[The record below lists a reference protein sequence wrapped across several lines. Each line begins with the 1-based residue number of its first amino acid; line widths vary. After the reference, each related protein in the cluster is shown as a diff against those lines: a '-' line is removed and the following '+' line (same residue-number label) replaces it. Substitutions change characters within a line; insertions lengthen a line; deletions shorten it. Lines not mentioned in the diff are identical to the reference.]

1 MRRNSTEAPRE
12 LDADNN
18 LCDAFPGGSCIFD
31 DENIASAADERVTAV
46 GVQLR
51 LIKFRS
57 LDPVL
62 QQFSAKIGVFLYWQL
77 VDWTP
82 DEKSTAAFFE
92 SGFTD
97 PRDHR
102 CAQKEEIM
110 KMLKASKPHF
120 IVDNLVQ
127 NLGSDTDHHD
137 LDYKIR
143 RVVLP
148 AGEAGRDGG
157 RPRDACFAYHFIAI
171 SGVFATAFEEPGFPY
186 TEPNELC
193 LKLKMR
199 DSRYRFARL
208 EDVGG
213 RKRSFVTEEC
223 AKDAPAWRISG
234 LPFHKDDDKTGDKK
248 WRTFEELADD
258 VGAPE
263 ECDPAR
269 RGGLPHG
276 APGTAAHEERRR
288 HGPFMEE
295 RVSDATKV
303 GFKSW
308 FDGAFKCQRVT
319 TFFVVNFIWPS
330 TMLCVL
336 GYATFLVPD
345 SNADLRIELGTTL
358 LLTLMAM
365 KLAMSTDLPK
375 TGTVT
380 FLDMKLLVSFFY
392 VFVCTMVNVLVPAP
406 NDASSYRDEGAD
418 PLLILGRIV
427 GPEDDEDPTLLWP
440 RLLGGML
447 AAQESYFFYRMV
459 LWSDVYA
466 TLRDRWCISCVRR
479 QRQKQQRAGGT
490 PSPASPPA
498 GGGGGSSSRSP
509 VARGATG
516 AALFDIGGSTA
527 GTIRG
532 SAAAAA
538 AAAASSPAATTAVAN
553 TATPTVLAANNE
565 QANPIV

>member
-1 MRRNSTEAPRE
+1 MRRNSTEQPRE
-12 LDADNN
+12 LDTGSN
-18 LCDAFPGGSCIFD
+18 LCKAFHNESLWE
-31 DENIASAADERVTAV
+31 ENVANAPVTDV

-62 QQFSAKIGVFLYWQL
+62 QQFSAKIGVFLYWEL
-77 VDWTP
+77 TEWDP
-82 DEKSTAAFFE
+82 DEEITAAFIT
-92 SGFTD
+92 SKYTD

-102 CAQKEEIM
+102 FKHKEEFM

-143 RVVLP
+143 RV
-148 AGEAGRDGG
+148 GN
-157 RPRDACFAYHFIAI
+157 ACYGYHFIAI

-193 LKLKMR
+193 IKLKMR
-199 DSRYRFARL
+199 DSRYRFVRL
-208 EDVGG
+208 ADVGG
-213 RKRSFVTEEC
+213 SKRSFVTEEC

-234 LPFHKDDDKTGDKK
+234 LPYHKDDAK
-248 WRTFEELADD
+248 WRTFEDLACDA
-258 VGAPE
+258 GAPE

-276 APGTAAHEERRR
+276 TPGTDTHELKRR

-295 RVSDATKV
+295 RVADKEKV

-365 KLAMSTDLPK
+365 KLAMSTDL
-375 TGTVT
+375 
-380 FLDMKLLVSFFY
+380 
-392 VFVCTMVNVLVPAP
+392 
-406 NDASSYRDEGAD
+406 
-418 PLLILGRIV
+418 
-427 GPEDDEDPTLLWP
+427 
-440 RLLGGML
+440 
-447 AAQESYFFYRMV
+447 
-459 LWSDVYA
+459 
-466 TLRDRWCISCVRR
+466 
-479 QRQKQQRAGGT
+479 
-490 PSPASPPA
+490 
-498 GGGGGSSSRSP
+498 
-509 VARGATG
+509 
-516 AALFDIGGSTA
+516 
-527 GTIRG
+527 
-532 SAAAAA
+532 
-538 AAAASSPAATTAVAN
+538 
-553 TATPTVLAANNE
+553 
-565 QANPIV
+565 